1 VSRRALQ
8 LAKNLTLPIDAVT
21 QTFAIFGKRGSG
33 KTNGATVLVEELLR
47 ANLNV
52 VVLDPVDAWWGLK
65 SSFDGKKP
73 GLPIYV
79 FGGPHG
85 DLPLEST
92 AGALIA
98 DLVVKE
104 RLPLVLSMKSWGVA
118 ERARFVT
125 EFAKQMLKTN
135 SEPVMVV
142 LEEADAFIPQRPAK
156 GEEAMLGEMDRMVR
170 WGRSSGIGCTLITQR
185 SAKVNKD
192 VTTQAETLIAF
203 RTTGPQDRDAI
214 DNWIKFHA
222 GEDRRDELLSTLP
235 SLPTGTAWV
244 WSPEWLEV
252 FDRYEFRRRSTYDSG
267 ATPKVG
273 EKRPAPKQLAA
284 VDLERLRGQM
294 AETIER
300 AKADDPRELRRQLA
314 EANKR
319 IAEAQKG
326 ITRSNTPAVKP
337 PKVVEKFVLKDGQ
350 LARAE
355 ALVER
360 IDLLSD
366 KFSGYEE
373 DLRIVAKE
381 IRDAITKT
389 RQSIPPEPPTPQ
401 PVHRHSARQAGAGS
415 PGGSRDRARPAA
427 EGITEPQQRIL
438 DVVAMLHRRGIPPD
452 RECVA
457 AWLDLHPRGGSYGEN
472 LGALRAQ
479 GYLDGWQLTPQ
490 GVAAARELPTGVD
503 AAVEPLTEPQ
513 RRILQLVISRNGVVY
528 NRDSA
533 AEALGLHPRGGS
545 YGENIGRLRTMGLL
559 EPRGD
564 FKATEALFR

>member
-1 VSRRALQ
+1 MTRRQLQ

-47 ANLNV
+47 AHLTV

-65 SSFDGKKP
+65 SSFNGKEA

-79 FGGPHG
+79 FGGTHG

-92 AGALIA
+92 AGTLMA
-98 DLVVKE
+98 DLVVRE
-104 RLPLVLSMKSWGVA
+104 RIPLVLSMKSWGVA

-125 EFAKQMLKTN
+125 DFAKQMLKTN

-222 GEDRRDELLSTLP
+222 GEDRRDELLSSLP
-235 SLPTGTAWV
+235 ALPTGTAWV

-252 FDRYEFRRRSTYDSG
+252 FDKFAFRRRTTFDSG

-273 EKRPAPKQLAA
+273 EKRPQPKQLAA

-294 AETIER
+294 AATIEK
-300 AKADDPRELRRQLA
+300 AKAEDPRELRRQIADLTKQLA
-314 EANKR
+314 AKVSDR
-319 IAEAQKG
+319 FTK
-326 ITRSNTPAVKP
+326 AVA
-337 PKVVEKFVLKDGQ
+337 PKSVEKFVLKDGQ

-355 ALVER
+355 KLLER
-360 IDLLSD
+360 IDQLANKYSTV
-366 KFSGYEE
+366 
-373 DLRIVAKE
+373 R
-381 IRDAITKT
+381 R
-389 RQSIPPEPPTPQ
+389 
-401 PVHRHSARQAGAGS
+401 
-415 PGGSRDRARPAA
+415 RPARHG
-427 EGITEPQQRIL
+427 ERDP
-438 DVVAMLHRRGIPPD
+438 RR
-452 RECVA
+452 
-457 AWLDLHPRGGSYGEN
+457 H
-472 LGALRAQ
+472 
-479 GYLDGWQLTPQ
+479 
-490 GVAAARELPTGVD
+490 
-503 AAVEPLTEPQ
+503 
-513 RRILQLVISRNGVVY
+513 
-528 NRDSA
+528 
-533 AEALGLHPRGGS
+533 
-545 YGENIGRLRTMGLL
+545 
-559 EPRGD
+559 
-564 FKATEALFR
+564 

>member
-1 VSRRALQ
+1 MTRRSLQ
-8 LAKNLTLPIDAVT
+8 LAKHLTLPIDAVT

-65 SSFDGKKP
+65 SSFDGKSP

-104 RLPLVLSMKSWGVA
+104 RLPLVLSMKSWGVG

-222 GEDRRDELLSTLP
+222 GEERRDELLSTLP

-300 AKADDPRELRRQLA
+300 AKADDPRELRRQ
-314 EANKR
+314 
-319 IAEAQKG
+319 IADLKKQL
-326 ITRSNTPAVKP
+326 SSSPATKDRGTT
-337 PKVVEKFVLKDGQ
+337 KTIEKFVLKDGQ

-355 ALVER
+355 HIVQAVDKAADR
-360 IDLLSD
+360 LS
-366 KFSGYEE
+366 ELQE
-373 DLRIVAKE
+373 DLSVVAKE
-381 IRDAITKT
+381 IRNAIATT
-389 RQSIPPEPPTPQ
+389 RQPAANPPPPPRTPG
-401 PVHRHSARQAGAGS
+401 PATPPRPPRDRAV
-415 PGGSRDRARPAA
+415 DRARPTG
-427 EGITEPQQRIL
+427 EGLTEPQQRIL

-472 LGALRAQ
+472 LGALRAA
-479 GYLDGWQLTPQ
+479 GYLDGWTVTDH
-490 GVAAARELPTGVD
+490 GAAAARDLPTGVD
-503 AAVEPLTEPQ
+503 AALEPLTEPQ
-513 RRILQLVISRNGVVY
+513 RRILRLAIDTKGTL
-528 NRDSA
+528 NRDDA
-533 AEALGLHPRGGS
+533 AEQLGLHPRGGS

-559 EPRGD
+559 EPRGN
-564 FKATEALFR
+564 FTPTEALFR

>member
-1 VSRRALQ
+1 MTRRSLP
-8 LAKNLTLPIDAVT
+8 LAKHLALPIDAVT

-47 ANLNV
+47 ANLTV

-65 SSFDGKKP
+65 SSFDGKQP

-104 RLPLVLSMKSWGVA
+104 RLPLVLSMKSWGVG

-125 EFAKQMLKTN
+125 DFAKQMLKTN

-273 EKRPAPKQLAA
+273 EKRPAPKQLAD

-300 AKADDPRELRRQLA
+300 AKAEDPRELRRQ
-314 EANKR
+314 
-319 IAEAQKG
+319 IAELKKEAAKKG
-326 ITRSNTPAVKP
+326 STPIQTAAN

-355 ALVER
+355 KLVASMATHSAWMSEAQDELRRIGDDITAAIATTRQPIPPNGRHRNRCLGTPHDRPALPR
-360 IDLLSD
+360 RA
-366 KFSGYEE
+366 G
-373 DLRIVAKE
+373 R
-381 IRDAITKT
+381 AIT
-389 RQSIPPEPPTPQ
+389 RGPQ
-401 PVHRHSARQAGAGS
+401 
-415 PGGSRDRARPAA
+415 
-427 EGITEPQQRIL
+427 L
-438 DVVAMLHRRGIPPD
+438 
-452 RECVA
+452 
-457 AWLDLHPRGGSYGEN
+457 
-472 LGALRAQ
+472 
-479 GYLDGWQLTPQ
+479 
-490 GVAAARELPTGVD
+490 
-503 AAVEPLTEPQ
+503 
-513 RRILQLVISRNGVVY
+513 
-528 NRDSA
+528 
-533 AEALGLHPRGGS
+533 
-545 YGENIGRLRTMGLL
+545 
-559 EPRGD
+559 
-564 FKATEALFR
+564 KA